1 VLGWYFPLREFILAD
16 DDELDRL
23 IPSRATHHAL
33 EQLLDILRDV
43 ESVFKRLQS
52 ESLTIV
58 DAEAFFTDFSKCHFR
73 HTLVTP
79 DAEIV
84 QCPEFEAAAIKVLTG
99 TEANLTGTERTF
111 LVLPDEELPERHRRS
126 KQSIPKTMFLAAVA
140 RPRYDYHRK
149 AMFDGKLGIWPLVE
163 DYIAQRNSANRPAGT
178 VLTRN
183 IASIDRDVIK
193 EFLLKEVTPTIK
205 RKWPAQD

>member
-1 VLGWYFPLREFILAD
+1 
-16 DDELDRL
+16 
-23 IPSRATHHAL
+23 
-33 EQLLDILRDV
+33 
-43 ESVFKRLQS
+43 
-52 ESLTIV
+52 
-58 DAEAFFTDFSKCHFR
+58 
-73 HTLVTP
+73 
-79 DAEIV
+79 
-84 QCPEFEAAAIKVLTG
+84 
-99 TEANLTGTERTF
+99 
-111 LVLPDEELPERHRRS
+111 
-126 KQSIPKTMFLAAVA
+126 MFLAAVA

-163 DYIAQRNSANRPAGT
+163 DYTAQRNSANRPAGT